1 MAALLLTGWRKPA
14 RAEPRSLRGGE
25 SLNQTG
31 GAGPPRPVGVV
42 VDHLDTPVYRRAGV
56 VRRILALVTSGGL
69 AVLIGVLAA
78 IITAFGIAVAVI
90 WMTNLLQQ

>member
-1 MAALLLTGWRKPA
+1 M
-14 RAEPRSLRGGE
+14 
-25 SLNQTG
+25 
-31 GAGPPRPVGVV
+31 RPVGVV
-42 VDHLDTPVYRRAGV
+42 VDHLDTPAYRRPGV

>member
-1 MAALLLTGWRKPA
+1 M
-14 RAEPRSLRGGE
+14 
-25 SLNQTG
+25 
-31 GAGPPRPVGVV
+31 
-42 VDHLDTPVYRRAGV
+42 VDHIDTPPYRRPGV

>member
-1 MAALLLTGWRKPA
+1 MIGP
-14 RAEPRSLRGGE
+14 G
-25 SLNQTG
+25 
-31 GAGPPRPVGVV
+31 GPPGSVGVV
-42 VDHLDTPVYRRAGV
+42 VDHLDTPAYRRPGV
-56 VRRILALVTSGGL
+56 VRRVLALATSGGL